1 MKFFTVIATIISA
14 VSISAVPI
22 LKERAVGGV
31 LICTG
36 ANSTGTCTH
45 EQHNHTLLR
54 FLLFHFIFSLFLK
67 LFSTLYPNCFCLTQ
81 ATLKYSDI
89 MAFTT
94 NATINSFGGRFLKLS
109 HKSAV
114 TGTPMNATLY
124 LPGSAS
130 SSKPAP
136 LLIYLSGLTCTPDN
150 VTEKGFLHAH
160 ASKLGLALLYPDT
173 SPRELDLP
181 GEHDSYDFGSGAGF
195 YIDAKKD
202 PYSKHY
208 KMESYITNELPDL
221 IFKEF
226 KEVDSSRVSIS
237 GHSMGGH
244 GALTLFLKNPGKY
257 KSVSAWAPI
266 SNPSQCPWGDKAF
279 KGYLGEDREEWKKHD
294 ATELIKSWKGN
305 FPALIDVGTG
315 DNFYKQGQL
324 LPENLEKA
332 VKDAGIEGLTL
343 RYQDGYDH
351 SYFFISTFGE
361 DHVKHAAKAL
371 GLL

>member
-1 MKFFTVIATIISA
+1 
-14 VSISAVPI
+14 
-22 LKERAVGGV
+22 
-31 LICTG
+31 
-36 ANSTGTCTH
+36 
-45 EQHNHTLLR
+45 
-54 FLLFHFIFSLFLK
+54 
-67 LFSTLYPNCFCLTQ
+67 
-81 ATLKYSDI
+81 

-94 NATINSFGGRFLKLS
+94 NATINSFGGLFLKLS

-279 KGYLGEDREEWKKHD
+279 KGYLGEDKEEWKKHD

-324 LPENLEKA
+324 LPENFEKA